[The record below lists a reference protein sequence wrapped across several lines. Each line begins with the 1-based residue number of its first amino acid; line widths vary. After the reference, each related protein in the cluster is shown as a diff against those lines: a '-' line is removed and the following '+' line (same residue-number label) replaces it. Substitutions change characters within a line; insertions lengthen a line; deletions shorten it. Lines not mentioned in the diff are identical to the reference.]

1 MEFNPAVYTKFR
13 SKLFSIDADRFLA
26 QNVYKLGLKHMN
38 QVKEKIRVESMFRF
52 DHFLR
57 SRTESELNKRM
68 LSIYKLIEKE
78 KDNDEYGL
86 DNETLKD
93 TKKKQ
98 KKRKMEEKAMEGDD
112 GEEI

>member
-1 MEFNPAVYTKFR
+1 MA
-13 SKLFSIDADRFLA
+13 
-26 QNVYKLGLKHMN
+26 

-57 SRTESELNKRM
+57 SRTQSELNKRM

-78 KDNDEYGL
+78 KDNDDFGL
-86 DNETLKD
+86 DNETLKQ

-98 KKRKMEEKAMEGDD
+98 KKRKQEEKEGIIEN
-112 GEEI
+112 EEENDEEPSKDKEKKKEKKTKQTLITNYSKANKAEKQ

>member
-1 MEFNPAVYTKFR
+1 M
-13 SKLFSIDADRFLA
+13 
-26 QNVYKLGLKHMN
+26 
-38 QVKEKIRVESMFRF
+38 VKEKIRVESMFRF

-86 DNETLKD
+86 DNETLK
-93 TKKKQ
+93 
-98 KKRKMEEKAMEGDD
+98 
-112 GEEI
+112 

>member
-26 QNVYKLGLKHMN
+26 QNIYKLGLKNMSV
-38 QVKEKIRVESMFRF
+38 VKEKIRVQSAFRF

-86 DNETLKD
+86 DNETLKE

-98 KKRKMEEKAMEGDD
+98 KKRKQ
-112 GEEI
+112 

>member
-1 MEFNPAVYTKFR
+1 M
-13 SKLFSIDADRFLA
+13 SI
-26 QNVYKLGLKHMN
+26 
-38 QVKEKIRVESMFRF
+38 VKEKIRVESMFRF

-68 LSIYKLIEKE
+68 LSLYKLIEKE

-86 DNETLKD
+86 DNETLKE

-98 KKRKMEEKAMEGDD
+98 KKRKQEEKDC
-112 GEEI
+112 IV